1 MKKSTTKKSQRVT
14 LTLLKGGEGES
25 GSAYSPFGP
34 MRADLITLRRTNQD
48 QELSVLL
55 NYLERKMLELNIKSL
70 KVLNTLNTDTTH
82 LVEPMTFGNPQVQ
95 DTTKICEECG
105 NDLVAEGERECLDC
119 LKKSMIPSN
128 H

>member
-14 LTLLKGGEGES
+14 LTLLKGGRGEN
-25 GSAYSPFGP
+25 GSASSPFGP

-82 LVEPMTFGNPQVQ
+82 LVEPTNFGSTQAPV
-95 DTTKICEECG
+95 TTKICEECG
-105 NDLVAEGERECLDC
+105 NDLVAEGESKCLECLT
-119 LKKSMIPSN
+119 KSMILSSP
-128 H
+128 